1 MRRAILSAIPV
12 LGLVMMLQ
20 ISIASRIMLLSGNVD
35 LLLLVVAAWGLQ
47 ERVRA
52 AWIWGLVASLL
63 AGLVSGVPWYIY
75 LIGYLSVVGM
85 ARLMVHRIWQAPLL
99 AMFAVTFIGTLE
111 LLMLTFVQR
120 TILEVPLSFSDVFSQ
135 IILPTVLLN
144 LLLAIPVHSL
154 IRDLA
159 KWLYPEDVLA

>member
-1 MRRAILSAIPV
+1 MRRSILAAIPV
-12 LGLVMMLQ
+12 LGLVIMLQ

-52 AWIWGLVASLL
+52 AWMWGLVASLL

-75 LIGYLSVVGM
+75 LIGYLSVVGL
-85 ARLMVHRIWQAPLL
+85 ARLLVHRIWQAPLL

-120 TILEVPLSFSDVFSQ
+120 TIFEVPLVFSDVFSQ
-135 IILPTVLLN
+135 IVLPTVLLN
-144 LLLAIPVHSL
+144 LLLAIPVHAL

-159 KWLYPEDVLA
+159 ERLYPEKALA

>member
-1 MRRAILSAIPV
+1 
-12 LGLVMMLQ
+12 MMLQ

>member
-85 ARLMVHRIWQAPLL
+85 ARLMVHHIWQAPLL

>member
-1 MRRAILSAIPV
+1 MRRAILTAIPV

-63 AGLVSGVPWYIY
+63 AGLVSGLPWYIY
-75 LIGYLSVVGM
+75 LIGYLSVVGV
-85 ARLMVHRIWQAPLL
+85 ARLLIHRIWQAPLL

-120 TILEVPLSFSDVFSQ
+120 TIFEVPLAFGEVFSQ

-144 LLLAIPVHSL
+144 LLLAIPIHGL

-159 KWLYPEDVLA
+159 ERLYPEKAMV

>member
-1 MRRAILSAIPV
+1 MRRAILSAISV

-75 LIGYLSVVGM
+75 LIGYLSVVGV
-85 ARLMVHRIWQAPLL
+85 ARLLVHRIWQAPLL

-120 TILEVPLSFSDVFSQ
+120 TIFEVPLGFSEVFSQ

-144 LLLAIPVHSL
+144 LLLAIPVHGL

-159 KWLYPEDVLA
+159 KWLYPEDVMA